1 MSAMDSYGER
11 FPIEA
16 NSASGLHFLI
26 VEGRAY
32 PAIADEM
39 RAGAIAALEAAGATH
54 EVISLPGAMEVP
66 VGIAMALETN
76 SYDGFVALGCVI
88 RGQSNHYVAV
98 ASESIRA
105 LAELAVVDALPLG
118 IGILTVESEGHAW
131 ARARRT
137 EGDRGGD
144 AARAALA
151 LAALKAKLNV

>member
-32 PAIADEM
+32 PGIADEM
-39 RAGAIAALEAAGATH
+39 KAGASAALKAAGAT
-54 EVISLPGAMEVP
+54 
-66 VGIAMALETN
+66 
-76 SYDGFVALGCVI
+76 YDGFVALGCVI

-105 LAELAVVDALPLG
+105 LSELAVVDALPLG
-118 IGILTVESEGHAW
+118 IGILTVENEGQAW
-131 ARARRT
+131 TRARVAD
-137 EGDRGGD
+137 GDRGGD

-151 LAALKAKLNV
+151 LAALKAKLNA

>member
-1 MSAMDSYGER
+1 MDSYGER

-16 NSASGLHFLI
+16 NSAQGLHFLI

-39 RAGAIAALEAAGATH
+39 KAGASAALAAAGATFD
-54 EVISLPGAMEVP
+54 VIAVPGAMEVP
-66 VGIAMALETN
+66 VGIAMALD
-76 SYDGFVALGCVI
+76 SDKYDGFVALGCVI

-118 IGILTVESEGHAW
+118 IGILTVENEGQAW
-131 ARARRT
+131 TRARVAD
-137 EGDRGGD
+137 GDRGGD

-151 LAALKAKLNV
+151 LAALKAKLNA